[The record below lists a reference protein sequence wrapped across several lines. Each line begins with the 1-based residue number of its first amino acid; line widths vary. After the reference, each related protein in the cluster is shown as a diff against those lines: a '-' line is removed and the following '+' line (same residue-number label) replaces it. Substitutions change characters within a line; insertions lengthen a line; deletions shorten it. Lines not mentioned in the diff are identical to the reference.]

1 MIGTALGSEERRGRH
16 MNHRVRVKGKIKSL
30 VAAAVI
36 CLFPAMIF
44 APVTNAQEK
53 SATTAAGPKANQN
66 QQHSGGTPSKDDEE
80 KIPEFDFVASSDYR
94 GSSLIVPLF
103 RGLNF
108 EGHYIGVRAEP
119 EENGEESAGAPSG
132 IIDTGTINGSYRF
145 RLGEGI
151 ALFPGFGIY
160 FGEDQRTSP
169 AITFRWEIE
178 KGRIFSQGLFIQS
191 LLQSEEFGRPS
202 IWDGNHV
209 SVRLSRFEFGP
220 SWERIH
226 TRAENEWKGGGRAA
240 FRLLRNVSV
249 VFFVLAPNTEYR
261 GGIIVHPE
269 R

>member
-1 MIGTALGSEERRGRH
+1 LV
-16 MNHRVRVKGKIKSL
+16 HRVRVKNQIISR
-30 VAAAVI
+30 VAVAVI
-36 CLFPAMIF
+36 CLCSAMIL

-53 SATTAAGPKANQN
+53 PETAATGPKASHNQK
-66 QQHSGGTPSKDDEE
+66 HSGGTPTNQQEE
-80 KIPEFDFVASSDYR
+80 KVPEFDFVASTDFRS
-94 GSSLIVPLF
+94 SSLIVPLF

-108 EGHYIGVRAEP
+108 EGHYFGVRSEP
-119 EENGEESAGAPSG
+119 ENEENGENGAGH
-132 IIDTGTINGSYRF
+132 IINTGVINGSYGF
-145 RLGEGI
+145 RLGEHTT
-151 ALFPGFGIY
+151 LSPGFGIY
-160 FGEDQRTSP
+160 FGDDQKTSP

-178 KGRIFSQGLFIQS
+178 KGRLFSQGLFVQS

-209 SVRLSRFEFGP
+209 SLRVNRFEFGP

-240 FRLLRNVSV
+240 FRILRNVSV
-249 VFFVLAPNTEYR
+249 VFFVLAPQTEYR

>member
-1 MIGTALGSEERRGRH
+1 
-16 MNHRVRVKGKIKSL
+16 VKNQIKSL
-30 VAAAVI
+30 VAVAVI
-36 CLFPAMIF
+36 CLCSAMIL

-53 SATTAAGPKANQN
+53 PETAATGPKASHNQK
-66 QQHSGGTPSKDDEE
+66 HSGGTPTNQQEE
-80 KIPEFDFVASSDYR
+80 KVPEFDFVASTDFRS
-94 GSSLIVPLF
+94 SSLIVPLF

-108 EGHYIGVRAEP
+108 EGHYFGVRSEP
-119 EENGEESAGAPSG
+119 ENEENGENGAGH
-132 IIDTGTINGSYRF
+132 IINTGVINGSYGF
-145 RLGEGI
+145 RLGEHTT
-151 ALFPGFGIY
+151 LSPGFGIY
-160 FGEDQRTSP
+160 FGDDQKTSP

-178 KGRIFSQGLFIQS
+178 KGRLFSQGLFVQS

-209 SVRLSRFEFGP
+209 SLRVNRFEFGP

-240 FRLLRNVSV
+240 FRILRNVSV
-249 VFFVLAPNTEYR
+249 VFFVLAPKTEYR

>member
-1 MIGTALGSEERRGRH
+1 MD
-16 MNHRVRVKGKIKSL
+16 HRVRVKDQLRSL

-53 SATTAAGPKANQN
+53 SAATAAGPKANHN
-66 QQHSGGTPSKDDEE
+66 QHHSGGTSSKDDEE
-80 KIPEFDFVASSDYR
+80 KVPEADFVASNDFRSA
-94 GSSLIVPLF
+94 SLIAPLF

-108 EGHYIGVRAEP
+108 EGHYFGVRP
-119 EENGEESAGAPSG
+119 EHESEGNGEDGAGHGSG
-132 IIDTGTINGSYRF
+132 IIDVGTISGSYGF
-145 RLGEGI
+145 RLGEHI
-151 ALFPGFGIY
+151 ALFPGIGIY
-160 FGEDQRTSP
+160 FGEDQKTSP
-169 AITFRWEIE
+169 AITIRWEIE
-178 KGRIFSQGLFIQS
+178 KGRIFSQGLFVQS
-191 LLQSEEFGRPS
+191 FLQSEDFGRPS

-240 FRLLRNVSV
+240 FRVLRNVSV

>member
-1 MIGTALGSEERRGRH
+1 M
-16 MNHRVRVKGKIKSL
+16 RVRVKDQIKSL

-53 SATTAAGPKANQN
+53 TATAEAGPKANHN
-66 QQHSGGTPSKDDEE
+66 QQQPGGADPNHTEE
-80 KIPEFDFVASSDYR
+80 HIPEFEFVASSDFR
-94 GSSLIVPLF
+94 SASLVVPLF

-108 EGHYIGVRAEP
+108 EGHYFGVRAEP
-119 EENGEESAGAPSG
+119 EHEEDGEDGAGRRSG
-132 IIDTGTINGSYRF
+132 IIDVGTINGSYGL
-145 RLGEGI
+145 RLGEHV
-151 ALFPGFGIY
+151 ALFPGLGVY
-160 FGEDQRTSP
+160 FGEDQKTSP
-169 AITFRWEIE
+169 AITFRWEVE
-178 KGRIFSQGLFIQS
+178 KGRVFSQGLFFLS
-191 LLQSEEFGRPS
+191 LQKSEDFGRVS
-202 IWDGNHV
+202 VWDGNHI
-209 SVRLSRFEFGP
+209 SLRLSRFEFGP

-249 VFFVLAPNTEYR
+249 VLFVLAPNTEYR

>member
-1 MIGTALGSEERRGRH
+1 MV
-16 MNHRVRVKGKIKSL
+16 HRVRVKDQIKSL
-30 VAAAVI
+30 VAAAII

-44 APVTNAQEK
+44 APVTIAQEK
-53 SATTAAGPKANQN
+53 TATTTADAKAGHN
-66 QQHSGGTPSKDDEE
+66 QQHSGGTPSSNKEE
-80 KIPEFDFVASSDYR
+80 KIPEADFVASNDFRSA
-94 GSSLIVPLF
+94 SLVVPLF

-108 EGHYIGVRAEP
+108 EGHYFGVRAEP
-119 EENGEESAGAPSG
+119 ENEENGEQGVGNISG
-132 IIDTGTINGSYRF
+132 IINTGVIGGSYGV
-145 RLGEGI
+145 RLGEHI
-151 ALFPGFGIY
+151 ALFPGLGIY
-160 FGEDQRTSP
+160 FGEDQKTSP

-178 KGRIFSQGLFIQS
+178 KGRIFSQGLFVQS
-191 LLQSEEFGRPS
+191 FLQSEEFGRPS

-249 VFFVLAPNTEYR
+249 VFFVLAPKTEYR